1 VKEVPSPSGA
11 RGARGGS
18 GPDAGGYEPVIA
30 FEVHVELATRTKAF
44 CSCPAAFGAEP
55 NTHVCPVCLGHPGV
69 LPVLNRRAVELAVRA
84 ALALNCEVHLESVFA
99 RKNYFYPDLPKGY
112 QITQYD
118 RPLATGGYIDIETDD
133 GVRRIRIRRLHLEED
148 TGKSFHVEDGDC
160 SLVDYN
166 RAGVPLIE
174 IVSEPDCRSPAEGRA
189 YLEELRSIL
198 EYAGVSDVRMEEGS
212 MRCEPNVSVRPAGT
226 ETLGVP
232 VELKNLNSFRAV
244 ERALDYEIRRQA
256 EVLSGGGE
264 VRRETR
270 RWDEAA
276 GVTRLMRV
284 KETAE
289 DYRYFPEPDLLPLVL
304 EPGWVESVR
313 KGLPELRTARRERFV
328 REYGL
333 PRYDAGVLTAS
344 RHLADYF
351 EEAARLADD
360 PKKVSN
366 WLMGDV
372 SRLLNES
379 GNDASFLRSKD
390 SPFPPSSLAELIS
403 LVEDGTISGKMA
415 KDVLEE
421 AFRTGKTPRAIVDEK
436 GLSQISDAAELEA
449 VVARVLEANPSVVE
463 DFRQGKEKALGYLVG
478 QVMKETR
485 GKANPRLVNELL
497 RKKIGRG

>member
-1 VKEVPSPSGA
+1 
-11 RGARGGS
+11 
-18 GPDAGGYEPVIA
+18 
-30 FEVHVELATRTKAF
+30 
-44 CSCPAAFGAEP
+44 
-55 NTHVCPVCLGHPGV
+55 
-69 LPVLNRRAVELAVRA
+69 
-84 ALALNCEVHLESVFA
+84 
-99 RKNYFYPDLPKGY
+99 
-112 QITQYD
+112 
-118 RPLATGGYIDIETDD
+118 
-133 GVRRIRIRRLHLEED
+133 
-148 TGKSFHVEDGDC
+148 
-160 SLVDYN
+160 
-166 RAGVPLIE
+166 
-174 IVSEPDCRSPAEGRA
+174 
-189 YLEELRSIL
+189 
-198 EYAGVSDVRMEEGS
+198 
-212 MRCEPNVSVRPAGT
+212 PNVSVRPAGT

-379 GNDASFLRSKD
+379 GNDASFLRWKD

-449 VVARVLEANPSVVE
+449 VVAKVLEANPSVVE

-497 RKKIGRG
+497 RKRIGQG